1 MRRWFRSVAMAG
13 AIVSVSAAGWAA
25 PAPLGPVMV
34 ASPDGA
40 LVVSIAG
47 TGAPSAA
54 TWRYR
59 LERQDATPATELLG
73 WSPLGLTRQ
82 DAAFTSLHLVS
93 ASTPRP
99 LTVSYTMPFG
109 KRRSV
114 TRTATSRVLHFQ
126 SPSGQPVDFE
136 VRVFDDGLAFRYVF
150 PNTSATPH
158 TVTERS
164 DGLHR
169 SAWLARVA
177 PAAVA
182 GRQVHAHVRGHV
194 L

>member
-1 MRRWFRSVAMAG
+1 MHRFVVGLFLTATFGSVCAG
-13 AIVSVSAAGWAA
+13 IASGA

-82 DAAFTSLHLVS
+82 DAAFTPLHLVS

-150 PNTSATPH
+150 PNTSEIGRASCR
-158 TVTERS
+158 ER
-164 DGLHR
+164 
-169 SAWLARVA
+169 V
-177 PAAVA
+177 
-182 GRQVHAHVRGHV
+182 
-194 L
+194 